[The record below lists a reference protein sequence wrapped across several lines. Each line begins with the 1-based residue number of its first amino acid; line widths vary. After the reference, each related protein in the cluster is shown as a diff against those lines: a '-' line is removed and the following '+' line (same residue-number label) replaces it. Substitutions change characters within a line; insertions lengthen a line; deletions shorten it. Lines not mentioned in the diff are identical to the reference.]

1 MFPEWAE
8 DVFWEGGVVLGMRL
22 GCVGYVFE
30 LLWDVLGCLGDVSG
44 MYR

>member
-8 DVFWEGGVVLGMRL
+8 DVLGGGVLGMRL
-22 GCVGYVFE
+22 GCVGYAFE
-30 LLWDVLGCLGDVSG
+30 FFCDVLGCLGDVSG

>member
-8 DVFWEGGVVLGMRL
+8 DVLGGGVLGMRL

-30 LLWDVLGCLGDVSG
+30 LFWDVLRCLGDVSG